1 MLQLMEAVGHHL
13 PMTPPPSTPV
23 CTVGTGNVPDQVEG
37 VSKGREEAESQLTEK
52 PKRGTSECRHVVETL
67 IPS

>member
-1 MLQLMEAVGHHL
+1 
-13 PMTPPPSTPV
+13 MTPPPSTLV

-37 VSKGREEAESQLTEK
+37 VSKGREEAESQAMEK
-52 PKRGTSECRHVVETL
+52 PKRGTSERRHVLEAL